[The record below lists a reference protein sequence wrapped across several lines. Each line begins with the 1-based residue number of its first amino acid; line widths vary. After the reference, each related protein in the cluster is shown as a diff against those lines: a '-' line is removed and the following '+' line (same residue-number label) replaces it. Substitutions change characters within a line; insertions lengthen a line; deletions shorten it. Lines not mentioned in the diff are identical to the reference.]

1 MRLSRLI
8 AGGVLAASLAAVTGL
23 AARATR
29 PPGALS
35 TLGFMAGCWRG
46 TMPGG
51 AVIEEYYTAPS
62 ANVMLGVTR
71 YLRGDRVTAFEFTSI
86 VRNDSAIVV
95 TPRPEGQ
102 RPAPFRVT
110 RLAKDSAVW
119 ENPEHD
125 FPRLIAYRRVPGD
138 SLVARIEGP
147 GPDGVRAQEW
157 RMARARC
164 DG

>member
-1 MRLSRLI
+1 M
-8 AGGVLAASLAAVTGL
+8 
-23 AARATR
+23 
-29 PPGALS
+29 
-35 TLGFMAGCWRG
+35 
-46 TMPGG
+46 
-51 AVIEEYYTAPS
+51 IEEYYTAPS

-125 FPRLIAYRRVPGD
+125 FPRLIAYRRMPGD

-164 DG
+164 AG